1 MKFRFIKIAALS
13 VGILVGSFAHAQK
26 SNVVSAAVEYKKFD
40 MAFYGGNMEEAT
52 SVLLNCKS
60 YIDPAMKDESTKD
73 DPKAHYYNGIIHF
86 GLMIVSSAQPEKEEL
101 KAFQSEETKDLV
113 ENSLKFAHND
123 KKFKA
128 EVENYIDRW
137 VNMMSMQGSMMFEK
151 KEYDMAFAG
160 FGGAY
165 ALRQMIDIEDED
177 MKNNALV
184 SAKNAVITM
193 KNDGETKEALEF
205 IESTQE
211 LLPDNPDLAIEGI
224 NLSFALGDFE
234 KAEAFIA
241 SVVKVNPS
249 DKQLFASN
257 GRIFLTNADE
267 QKKVLVAMDIYSADY
282 SAQSDKVDDLYGKA
296 EKNLKKALE
305 IDPKFADAAYDLGVL
320 YLGQGET
327 MKEKKLKHVFKY
339 MNRHYRWFIMG
350 FCLAFIA
357 ISYFIL
363 MSLPHNHL
371 SYTHVLYFP
380 IVVSGIVLGPFY
392 GMFMGILS
400 GIVVG
405 RTQSNAL
412 MRSDAT
418 RRISPDEFV

>member
-1 MKFRFIKIAALS
+1 MKFKFIKIAALS
-13 VGILVGSFAHAQK
+13 AGVLVGSFTHAQK

-40 MAFYGGNMEEAT
+40 MAFYSGDMEEAT

-60 YIDPAMKDESTKD
+60 YIDPAMNDETTKSD
-73 DPKAHYYNGIIHF
+73 AKAHYYNGIIHF
-86 GLMIVSSAQPEKEEL
+86 GLIIVSSAQPEKEEL
-101 KAFQSEETKDLV
+101 KEFQSEETKDLV

-128 EVENYIDRW
+128 EVESYIDRW
-137 VNMMSMQGSMMFEK
+137 VNMMSVQGSMMFEK

-165 ALRQMIDIEDED
+165 ALRQMIDIEDQD

-193 KNDGETKEALEF
+193 KNDGKTEEALEF
-205 IESTQE
+205 IETTQE
-211 LLPDNPDLAIEGI
+211 LLPDNSDLAIEGI

-249 DKQLFASN
+249 DKQLFASI

-267 QKKVLVAMDIYSADY
+267 QKKVLVAMDIYSTDY
-282 SAQSDKVDDLYGKA
+282 STQSDKVDDLYGKA

-327 MKEKKLKHVFKY
+327 MKERVRVLDYDDPNREALEKKSEELYAQAAVPLEVY
-339 MNRHYRWFIMG
+339 VEQDPNNAAVLR
-350 FCLAFIA
+350 
-357 ISYFIL
+357 
-363 MSLPHNHL
+363 
-371 SYTHVLYFP
+371 VLYQ
-380 IVVSGIVLGPFY
+380 VY
-392 GMFMGILS
+392 Y
-400 GIVVG
+400 
-405 RTQSNAL
+405 NAGNTEKAL
-412 MRSDAT
+412 EYKKRSEAA
-418 RRISPDEFV
+418 SE